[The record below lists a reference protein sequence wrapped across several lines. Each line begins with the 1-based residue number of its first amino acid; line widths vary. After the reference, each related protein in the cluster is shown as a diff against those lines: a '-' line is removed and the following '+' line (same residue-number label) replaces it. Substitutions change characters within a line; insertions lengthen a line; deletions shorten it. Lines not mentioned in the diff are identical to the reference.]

1 MTDRD
6 SAIGAIH
13 YFSGL
18 AADFKM
24 GVVPNDQVRENLSR
38 AFAGLGLTQDQVALE
53 VKEAMTSWG
62 EWADDENYLDS
73 DCHLGQV
80 E

>member
-13 YFSGL
+13 YFSDL
-18 AADFKM
+18 AADFKV
-24 GVVPNDQVRENLSR
+24 GIVDNNEVRENLGL
-38 AFAGLGLTQDQVALE
+38 AFAGLGLTEDEVALE

-62 EWADDENYLDS
+62 EWDDE
-73 DCHLGQV
+73 
-80 E
+80 